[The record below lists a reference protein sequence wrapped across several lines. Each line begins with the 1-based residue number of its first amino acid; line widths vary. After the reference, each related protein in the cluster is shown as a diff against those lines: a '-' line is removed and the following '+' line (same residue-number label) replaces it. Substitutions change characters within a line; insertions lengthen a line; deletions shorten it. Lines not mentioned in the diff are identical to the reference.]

1 MKFPDEIPEPIS
13 DFTARYEDETPRD
26 VSKMGKALEFLGIAV
41 AVVGTLISIEIFI
54 IAFFSL

>member
-13 DFTARYEDETPRD
+13 DFTARYEDETARA

-41 AVVGTLISIEIFI
+41 AVVGR
-54 IAFFSL
+54 

>member
-1 MKFPDEIPEPIS
+1 MKFPNEIPEPIS
-13 DFTARYEDETPRD
+13 DFTARYEDETPRA
-26 VSKMGKALEFLGIAV
+26 VSKMGKALESKRARM